1 MTSDASTQPRAD
13 DVAPVEAAPT
23 VHAGE
28 ATGATTGEATGEAPA
43 RPPVRPSTR
52 PPRRGSRPARRARR
66 RAGAGSHGP
75 PADDAEDDGPPRAR
89 RSGRC
94 WGPLVAALTVLLLL
108 LLGAVGYLWF
118 SRPTASSVRTAD
130 YVAVLTQGRQDV
142 VDLTSFDYQ
151 TIDQDLAQVRKVSV
165 GDLQKDSVALLEKGR
180 QQFTDQQVVVNT
192 EVVSAAVTQAGDGTG
207 RLMLVIQST
216 QSTKASTTPKVS
228 RYRIQADLQKVGDR
242 WLLSGITGR

>member
-1 MTSDASTQPRAD
+1 MVPVTSDASTQPRAD
-13 DVAPVEAAPT
+13 EDVP
-23 VHAGE
+23 AG
-28 ATGATTGEATGEAPA
+28 ATGAAPA
-43 RPPVRPSTR
+43 GDEGAGDHGAGDQEAATVS
-52 PPRRGSRPARRARR
+52 RRSRRRAR
-66 RAGAGSHGP
+66 AGDAGDGERDGQQDGAAAS
-75 PADDAEDDGPPRAR
+75 DDGTPGTAR
-89 RSGRC
+89 RSGRV
-94 WGPLVAALTVLLLL
+94 WGPAVAVLTVLLLL

-118 SRPTASSVRTAD
+118 SRPAASSVRTAD

-142 VDLTSFDYQ
+142 VDLTSFDFQ
-151 TIDQDLAQVRKVSV
+151 TIDQDIAQVRKVSV

>member
-1 MTSDASTQPRAD
+1 MSPVTSDASTQPRAD
-13 DVAPVEAAPT
+13 EEAPE
-23 VHAGE
+23 E
-28 ATGATTGEATGEAPA
+28 ATAGRAPA
-43 RPPVRPSTR
+43 GADDGSAARES
-52 PPRRGSRPARRARR
+52 RRSRRRARR
-66 RAGAGSHGP
+66 
-75 PADDAEDDGPPRAR
+75 DAEDGPGDGPGDAVRDGTAASDDGDDGTPATR
-89 RSGRC
+89 RSGRF
-94 WGPLVAALTVLLLL
+94 WGPAVAALTVLLLL

-118 SRPTASSVRTAD
+118 SRPAASSVRTAD

-151 TIDQDLAQVRKVSV
+151 TIDQDIAQVRTISV
-165 GDLQKDSVALLEKGR
+165 GNLQKDSVALLDKGR

>member
-1 MTSDASTQPRAD
+1 MARVTSDASTQPRAD
-13 DVAPVEAAPT
+13 EDAPTEPAAGTTPAEESDGEAA
-23 VHAGE
+23 
-28 ATGATTGEATGEAPA
+28 ATGG
-43 RPPVRPSTR
+43 
-52 PPRRGSRPARRARR
+52 RRSRR
-66 RAGAGSHGP
+66 RERRDAEAAALDATEDGAG
-75 PADDAEDDGPPRAR
+75 DDGTSRAR
-89 RSGRC
+89 RSGGL
-94 WGPLVAALTVLLLL
+94 WGPLVAVLTVLLLL

-130 YVAVLTQGRQDV
+130 YVAVLTPGRQDV

-151 TIDQDLAQVRKVSV
+151 TIDQDIAQVRKVSV

-228 RYRIQADLQKVGDR
+228 RYRIQADLTKAGDH
-242 WLLSGITGR
+242 WMLSGITGR